1 MTSSTAP
8 DTAASDGGTPRE
20 TTVEIPEYVTMV
32 MPGQRLSIDA
42 LAEYAANLLAAN
54 SDLPA
59 PRYYSVSQH
68 GQELSL
74 MFDDTPDSFRALAE
88 WAERFGG
95 TLTGQRQTYDGWQSV
110 HCEVRF
116 TDHGVNVEAYA
127 FIKIAKAESA
137 AT

>member
-1 MTSSTAP
+1 
-8 DTAASDGGTPRE
+8 
-20 TTVEIPEYVTMV
+20 
-32 MPGQRLSIDA
+32 MPVQRRSIDA

-68 GQELSL
+68 RQEVSL

-95 TLTGQRQTYDGWQSV
+95 TLTGQPHTYDGWQSV
-110 HCEVRF
+110 HCEVKF
-116 TDHGVNVEAYA
+116 TDHEVKVEAYA
-127 FIKIAKAESA
+127 FIKIAKADSA
-137 AT
+137 TT